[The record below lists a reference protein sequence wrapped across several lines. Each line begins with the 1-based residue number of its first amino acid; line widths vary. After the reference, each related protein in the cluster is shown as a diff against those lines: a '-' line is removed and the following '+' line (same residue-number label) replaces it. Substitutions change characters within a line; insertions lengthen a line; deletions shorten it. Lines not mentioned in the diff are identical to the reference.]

1 MRWAE
6 RVRVERSG
14 IEVFEQELGGDAEVR
29 EGKLVVGC
37 TPAAAIQ
44 GMPITAVVAPA
55 VLTRKRR
62 RSMNSGNLP
71 HW

>member
-1 MRWAE
+1 VRWAE

-14 IEVFEQELGGDAEVR
+14 IEVFEQELGGDAEFAKASSSSVAA
-29 EGKLVVGC
+29 
-37 TPAAAIQ
+37 PAAAIQ